1 MKRFMILVFLIIP
14 LSLVGCRNV
23 VTYGDNK
30 QLFKADIPTV
40 EKLTSVKF
48 NKETTNL
55 IQDFSFNSASLLL
68 KEENEM
74 YSPISLFMALSMLSE
89 GASKETKAELLNA
102 LKFDDL
108 ETLRIVNK
116 TMFNNLFLNK
126 EKSKLLLANS
136 FWLNKNKLDT
146 YNNDTLTIL
155 KDYYKASSFAVDFPS
170 EDTSRMVSDWV
181 SENTNGLLGGNPEAF
196 KFSKETM
203 LVLINALYFYDTW
216 STQFDSKN
224 NYLDG
229 FNSETMTTYMKQTLS
244 KRSVLIN
251 KDYTSTFINFTN
263 GSKMHFILPN
273 ESKTISDVKN
283 TQTLKEVVNYES
295 TTKYKVDIRLPKF
308 EFNSKFDLEELARN
322 LGINKAFED
331 NAEFDKFTSIDILV
345 SKIIQES
352 AIKVDEKGVEAAAY
366 TSIEAGITSVEPEVQ
381 TLTFKLNRPFMFI
394 ITSSDNIPLFVG
406 SVNSLS

>member
-108 ETLRIVNK
+108 ETLRTVNK

-126 EKSKLLLANS
+126 
-136 FWLNKNKLDT
+136 
-146 YNNDTLTIL
+146 
-155 KDYYKASSFAVDFPS
+155 
-170 EDTSRMVSDWV
+170 
-181 SENTNGLLGGNPEAF
+181 
-196 KFSKETM
+196 
-203 LVLINALYFYDTW
+203 
-216 STQFDSKN
+216 
-224 NYLDG
+224 
-229 FNSETMTTYMKQTLS
+229 
-244 KRSVLIN
+244 
-251 KDYTSTFINFTN
+251 
-263 GSKMHFILPN
+263 
-273 ESKTISDVKN
+273 
-283 TQTLKEVVNYES
+283 
-295 TTKYKVDIRLPKF
+295 
-308 EFNSKFDLEELARN
+308 
-322 LGINKAFED
+322 
-331 NAEFDKFTSIDILV
+331 
-345 SKIIQES
+345 
-352 AIKVDEKGVEAAAY
+352 
-366 TSIEAGITSVEPEVQ
+366 
-381 TLTFKLNRPFMFI
+381 
-394 ITSSDNIPLFVG
+394 
-406 SVNSLS
+406 